1 MDHSF
6 PLAGLLVPLLV
17 RVLFSG
23 EPMPSGCLVGVAL
36 KWTCVGKEKGGIT
49 LQVNNYM

>member
-6 PLAGLLVPLLV
+6 PLLGLLVPLVALL
-17 RVLFSG
+17 LFSG

-36 KWTCVGKEKGGIT
+36 KWT
-49 LQVNNYM
+49 